1 METIKNI
8 AAILGAILSLSAV
21 ITLFCKPIKAWL
33 AQYLAKYQKEQASSE
48 RDKQIQAA
56 LARLESSIHDIKE
69 ANDITVDYTRE
80 QIRGLIKEMFY
91 EYYDEKVLPLYEHKW
106 LLKLE
111 DLYIRRLHGNSF
123 ASELIAEMK
132 KWPVDYSKVREG
144 DDSE

>member
-8 AAILGAILSLSAV
+8 AAILCAILSLASV
-21 ITLFCKPIKAWL
+21 ITLFCRPIKAWL
-33 AQYLAKYQKEQASSE
+33 AQYLSKYKKEQDDNE
-48 RDKQIQAA
+48 RNQQIQDT
-56 LARLESSIHDIKE
+56 LARLGKSIKEIKE
-69 ANDITVDYTRE
+69 ASDITVDYTRE

-132 KWPVDYSKVREG
+132 KWPVDYCKVLEG
-144 DDSE
+144 EDL

>member
-8 AAILGAILSLSAV
+8 AAILGAILSLASV
-21 ITLFCKPIKAWL
+21 ITLFCRPIKTWL
-33 AQYLAKYQKEQASSE
+33 AQYLSKYQKEQDDNE
-48 RDKQIQAA
+48 RNQQIQDT
-56 LARLESSIHDIKE
+56 LARLEKSIKEIKE

-144 DDSE
+144 EDL

>member
-8 AAILGAILSLSAV
+8 AAILGAILSLSSV
-21 ITLFCKPIKAWL
+21 ITLFCRPIKAWL
-33 AQYLAKYQKEQASSE
+33 AQYLSKYKKEQDDNE
-48 RDKQIQAA
+48 RNQQIQDT
-56 LARLESSIHDIKE
+56 LARLEKSIKDIKE

-144 DDSE
+144 EDL

>member
-1 METIKNI
+1 MEIVKNV
-8 AAILGAILSLSAV
+8 AAILGAILSLASV
-21 ITLFCKPIKAWL
+21 ITLFCRPIKAWL
-33 AQYLAKYQKEQASSE
+33 AQYLSKYQKEQADND
-48 RDKQIQAA
+48 RNQQIQDT
-56 LARLESSIHDIKE
+56 LARLEKSIKDIKE

-132 KWPVDYSKVREG
+132 KWSVDYSKVREG
-144 DDSE
+144 EDL

>member
-1 METIKNI
+1 MEIVKNV
-8 AAILGAILSLSAV
+8 AAILGAILSLASV
-21 ITLFCKPIKAWL
+21 ITLFCRPIKAWL
-33 AQYLAKYQKEQASSE
+33 GQYLSKYQKEQADND
-48 RDKQIQAA
+48 RNQQKQDT
-56 LARLESSIHDIKE
+56 LARLDKSIKDIKE

-123 ASELIAEMK
+123 AAELIAEMK

-144 DDSE
+144 EDL

>member
-8 AAILGAILSLSAV
+8 AAILGAILSLASV
-21 ITLFCKPIKAWL
+21 TTLFCRPIKTWL
-33 AQYLAKYQKEQASSE
+33 AQYLSKYKKEQADNE
-48 RDKQIQAA
+48 RNHQIQDT
-56 LARLESSIHDIKE
+56 LDRLEKSIKDIKE

-144 DDSE
+144 EDL

>member
-1 METIKNI
+1 MEIVKNV
-8 AAILGAILSLSAV
+8 AAILGAILSLASV
-21 ITLFCKPIKAWL
+21 ITLFCRPIKAWL
-33 AQYLAKYQKEQASSE
+33 AQYLSKYQKEQADND
-48 RDKQIQAA
+48 RNQQIQDT
-56 LARLESSIHDIKE
+56 LARLEKSIKDIKE

-91 EYYDEKVLPLYEHKW
+91 EYYDEKVLPLHEHKW

-144 DDSE
+144 EDL

>member
-1 METIKNI
+1 MEIVKNV

-21 ITLFCKPIKAWL
+21 VTLCCKPIKAWL
-33 AQYLAKYQKEQASSE
+33 AQYLSKYQKEQADNE
-48 RDKQIQAA
+48 RNQQIQDT
-56 LARLESSIHDIKE
+56 LARLEKSIEDIKE

-144 DDSE
+144 EDL

>member
-1 METIKNI
+1 MEIVKNV
-8 AAILGAILSLSAV
+8 AAILGAILSLASV
-21 ITLFCKPIKAWL
+21 ITLFCRPIKAWL
-33 AQYLAKYQKEQASSE
+33 AQYLSKYQKEQADNE
-48 RDKQIQAA
+48 RNQQIQDT
-56 LARLESSIHDIKE
+56 LARLEKSIEDIKE

-132 KWPVDYSKVREG
+132 KWSVDYSKVREG
-144 DDSE
+144 EDL

>member
-8 AAILGAILSLSAV
+8 AAILGAILSLASV
-21 ITLFCKPIKAWL
+21 ITLFCRPIKAWL
-33 AQYLAKYQKEQASSE
+33 AQYLDRYKSEQASSE
-48 RDKQIQAA
+48 RDKQIQAV
-56 LARLESSIHDIKE
+56 LARLEKSIQDIKE

>member
-8 AAILGAILSLSAV
+8 AAILGAILSLASV
-21 ITLFCKPIKAWL
+21 ITLFCRPIKAWL
-33 AQYLAKYQKEQASSE
+33 AQYLSKYKKEQADNE
-48 RDKQIQAA
+48 RTQQIQDT
-56 LARLESSIHDIKE
+56 LARLEKSIEDIKE

-144 DDSE
+144 EDL

>member
-1 METIKNI
+1 M
-8 AAILGAILSLSAV
+8 S
-21 ITLFCKPIKAWL
+21 
-33 AQYLAKYQKEQASSE
+33 KYQKEQADNE
-48 RDKQIQAA
+48 LNQQIQDT
-56 LARLESSIHDIKE
+56 LARLEKSIEDIKE

-123 ASELIAEMK
+123 AAELIAEMK

-144 DDSE
+144 EDL

>member
-1 METIKNI
+1 MEIVKNV
-8 AAILGAILSLSAV
+8 AAILGAILSLASV
-21 ITLFCKPIKAWL
+21 ITLFCRPIKAWL
-33 AQYLAKYQKEQASSE
+33 AQYLSKYKKEQADNE
-48 RDKQIQAA
+48 RNQQIQDT
-56 LARLESSIHDIKE
+56 LARLEKSIKDIKE

-123 ASELIAEMK
+123 AAELIAEMK
-132 KWPVDYSKVREG
+132 KWSVDYSKVREG
-144 DDSE
+144 EDL

>member
-1 METIKNI
+1 MEIVKNV
-8 AAILGAILSLSAV
+8 AAILGAILSLSSV
-21 ITLFCKPIKAWL
+21 ITLFCRPIKAWL
-33 AQYLAKYQKEQASSE
+33 AQYLSKYQKEQADND
-48 RDKQIQAA
+48 RNQQIQDT
-56 LARLESSIHDIKE
+56 LARLEKSIKEIKE

-144 DDSE
+144 EDL

>member
-1 METIKNI
+1 MKICATPLKS
-8 AAILGAILSLSAV
+8 LGVS
-21 ITLFCKPIKAWL
+21 KK
-33 AQYLAKYQKEQASSE
+33 K
-48 RDKQIQAA
+48 
-56 LARLESSIHDIKE
+56 SIEDIKE

-123 ASELIAEMK
+123 AAELIAEMK
-132 KWPVDYSKVREG
+132 KWSVDYSKVREG
-144 DDSE
+144 EDL

>member
-21 ITLFCKPIKAWL
+21 VTLCCKPIKASL
-33 AQYLAKYQKEQASSE
+33 AGYLERYKKEWAEDE
-48 RDKQIQAA
+48 REQELQET
-56 LARLESSIHDIKE
+56 LTRLETTMKDIKV

-80 QIRGLIKEMFY
+80 QIRGTIKEMFY
-91 EYYDEKVLPLYEHKW
+91 EYYEEKVLPLYEHKW

-111 DLYIRRLHGNSF
+111 DLYINRLHGNSF

-144 DDSE
+144 EDS

>member
-1 METIKNI
+1 MEIVKNV
-8 AAILGAILSLSAV
+8 AAILGAILSLASV
-21 ITLFCKPIKAWL
+21 ITLFCRPIKAWL
-33 AQYLAKYQKEQASSE
+33 AQYLSKYQKEQADNE
-48 RDKQIQAA
+48 RNQQIQDT
-56 LARLESSIHDIKE
+56 LARLEKNIEDIKE
-69 ANDITVDYTRE
+69 SNDITVDYTRE

-132 KWPVDYSKVREG
+132 KWSVDYSKVREG
-144 DDSE
+144 EDL

>member
-8 AAILGAILSLSAV
+8 AAILGAILSLVSV
-21 ITLFCKPIKAWL
+21 ITLFCRPIKAWL
-33 AQYLAKYQKEQASSE
+33 AQYLSKYQKEQADNE
-48 RDKQIQAA
+48 RNQQIQDT
-56 LARLESSIHDIKE
+56 LARLEKSIEDIKE

-144 DDSE
+144 EDL

>member
-1 METIKNI
+1 MEIVKNV
-8 AAILGAILSLSAV
+8 AAILGAILSLASV
-21 ITLFCKPIKAWL
+21 ITLFCRPIKAWL
-33 AQYLAKYQKEQASSE
+33 AQYLSKYQKEQDDNE
-48 RDKQIQAA
+48 RNQQIQDT
-56 LARLESSIHDIKE
+56 LARLEKSIEDIKE

-144 DDSE
+144 EDL